1 VAAQNLPFWG
11 FLVILFFW
19 GTCGAVTMSMS
30 RTIVQQIAPEQYRA
44 RVLAVY
50 SLASLGGMP
59 IGAVGLGYCA
69 GAIGAMD
76 SLYIAAVGIWITI
89 IISLLTRHKVLTELE
104 MGRDF

>member
-1 VAAQNLPFWG
+1 MFEMLLHPRSGMPAQ
-11 FLVILFFW
+11 I
-19 GTCGAVTMSMS
+19 MS
-30 RTIVQQIAPEQYRA
+30 RTIIQQIAPEQYRA

-89 IISLLTRHKVLTELE
+89 IISSLKKVKVLTELE